1 MMSESDVRL
10 LKLRHQTFIRHQ
22 YFEGAFLND
31 KDGFMKRLPF
41 QSIGRFVNNLNQKG
55 DDLETV
61 KNDLAYA
68 ISCSEGCWN
77 RELSKEYLLLS
88 SSRVA
93 DPSAKSYRRFPLK
106 DFEMEVDT
114 NDKLTTYLE
123 HENCAFVFRSK
134 TKKHIQLNVS
144 LELYEMLS
152 YIENGFSPSVSDLKG
167 RFIEL
172 QVFKN
177 LLESETYTEIIVTN
191 NEKD

>member
-1 MMSESDVRL
+1 M
-10 LKLRHQTFIRHQ
+10 
-22 YFEGAFLND
+22 
-31 KDGFMKRLPF
+31 
-41 QSIGRFVNNLNQKG
+41 
-55 DDLETV
+55 
-61 KNDLAYA
+61 
-68 ISCSEGCWN
+68 
-77 RELSKEYLLLS
+77 LS

-144 LELYEMLS
+144 LDLYEMLT

-191 NEKD
+191 NEKDYYRIRLNKDNMIIVVSRLEAEEEKK